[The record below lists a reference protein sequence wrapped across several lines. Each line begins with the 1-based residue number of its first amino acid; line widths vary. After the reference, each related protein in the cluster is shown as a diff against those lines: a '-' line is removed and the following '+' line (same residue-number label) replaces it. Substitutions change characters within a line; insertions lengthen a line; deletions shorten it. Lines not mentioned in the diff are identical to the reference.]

1 MRRASLCVCSG
12 KITGSIGEGS
22 MRVKGSKG
30 SLLLLALFV
39 SLSIVALSSVTPV
52 YARGGGGSPY
62 SCAVT
67 VTVASGNFYVKTTVN
82 SASGST
88 LPGPS
93 ETNDLNSYQNGVLYN
108 TQSVKYTVSSG
119 TTTSTVTVPVPSNG
133 AGTYSFQSA
142 ILNSKGSQLTS
153 CSGTYAL

>member
-1 MRRASLCVCSG
+1 
-12 KITGSIGEGS
+12 
-22 MRVKGSKG
+22 MRVERSKG
-30 SLLLLALFV
+30 SLLLIALFV
-39 SLSIVALSSVTPV
+39 GLSIVALSSVTPV
-52 YARGGGGSPY
+52 YAKGGGGSIY